1 MSDNSSYT
9 QVQQQ
14 QQTLAQTLSPQQLL
28 AVQLLEMTTVEI
40 EERVRGEVM
49 DNPALDAVEP
59 DDVQP
64 GEGGDEA
71 TLDDYAADTYT
82 SADDDYSGNDD
93 IPVASGGGFVPS
105 MEGVYSDAVSFG
117 DTLMEQL
124 GALSL
129 TPEEMAIGEYII
141 GTLDEDGLLR
151 KPLSEIEDEL
161 LIYNNI
167 CTTEEQLLSVL
178 KAVQTFEPAGI
189 AARDLQ
195 ECLLLQLERNAA
207 GRDYSVHKRILTEC
221 YDDFTSKR
229 WAVIPEKLDV
239 PVGECRDAIADIVRL
254 NPRPGASLTEGL
266 GFSRQQVMPDFL
278 LDVSDDKVYVSLNNS
293 HIPSLRVNNDF
304 MNMLDEQAVG
314 NSAEQRAAAI
324 FLKQKIESAKG
335 FISAVQQRESTM
347 LGTMRAIASLQKE
360 YFLNG
365 GDEAFLKPMILE
377 DITRVTGFDISTISR
392 VCNSKYVQTPWSVT
406 PLKYYFSDGVTMVDG
421 TTQSVYEL
429 FRVIQELVD
438 GEDKSNPLTDQLL
451 QEQLT
456 KLGYNVA
463 RRTVAKY
470 REQLNIPVARLRR
483 E

>member
-1 MSDNSSYT
+1 MSDSSYS
-9 QVQQQ
+9 QIQQQ
-14 QQTLAQTLSPQQLL
+14 QQTLSQTLSPQQLL

-59 DDVQP
+59 DEAMQQGGEDDV
-64 GEGGDEA
+64 EGDA
-71 TLDDYAADTYT
+71 PDIYSAD
-82 SADDDYSGNDD
+82 ADDDYSGNDD
-93 IPVASGGGFVPS
+93 IPVATGGYVPS
-105 MEGVYSDAVSFG
+105 MENAYGAVVSFG

-129 TPEEMAIGEYII
+129 SPDEMAIGEYII

-167 CTTEEQLLSVL
+167 STTQKQLLSVL
-178 KAVQTFEPAGI
+178 KAIQTFDPAGI

-195 ECLLLQLERNAA
+195 ECLLLQLERNGA
-207 GRDYSVHKRILTEC
+207 GKDYALHKRILTEC
-221 YDDFTSKR
+221 YDDFAGKR
-229 WAVIPEKLDV
+229 WGAIPEKLDV
-239 PVGECRDAIADIVRL
+239 AADECRDAIADIVRL
-254 NPRPGASLTEGL
+254 NPRPGASLTEGV

-278 LDVSDDKVYVSLNNS
+278 LDIVDDKVYVSLNNS
-293 HIPSLRVNNDF
+293 HVPSLRVNGDF
-304 MNMLDEQAVG
+304 LHMLDDHAMDG
-314 NSAEQRAAAI
+314 NAEQRAAHL
-324 FLKQKIESAKG
+324 FLKQKIEAAKG
-335 FISAVQQRESTM
+335 FITAVEQREMTM
-347 LGTMRAIASLQKE
+347 LATMRAIATLQKE
-360 YFLNG
+360 YFIGG

-377 DITRVTGFDISTISR
+377 DISKMTGYDISTISR

-406 PLKYYFSDGVTMVDG
+406 PLKYYFSDGVTMADG

-429 FRVIQELVD
+429 FRVIQEMVA
-438 GEDKSNPLTDQLL
+438 GEDKSSPLTDQAL
-451 QEQLT
+451 QEMLAAQ
-456 KLGYNVA
+456 GYNVA

-470 REQLNIPVARLRR
+470 REQLNIPVARLRK

>member
-1 MSDNSSYT
+1 MSDSSYS
-9 QVQQQ
+9 QIQQQ
-14 QQTLAQTLSPQQLL
+14 QQTLSQTLSPQQLL

-59 DDVQP
+59 DEAMPQGGEDDV
-64 GEGGDEA
+64 EGDA
-71 TLDDYAADTYT
+71 PDIYSAD
-82 SADDDYSGNDD
+82 ADDDYSGNDE
-93 IPVASGGGFVPS
+93 IPVASGGYVPS
-105 MEGVYSDAVSFG
+105 MENTYGAVVSFG

-129 TPEEMAIGEYII
+129 SPDEMAIGEYII

-167 CTTEEQLLSVL
+167 STTQEQLLSVL
-178 KAVQTFEPAGI
+178 KAIQTFDPAGI

-195 ECLLLQLERNAA
+195 ECLLLQLERNGA
-207 GRDYSVHKRILTEC
+207 GKDYALHKRILTEC
-221 YDDFTSKR
+221 YDDFAGKR
-229 WAVIPEKLDV
+229 WGAIPEKLDAAAD
-239 PVGECRDAIADIVRL
+239 ECRDAIAEIVRL
-254 NPRPGASLTEGL
+254 NPRPGASLTEGV

-278 LDVSDDKVYVSLNNS
+278 LDVVDDKVYVSLNNS
-293 HIPSLRVNNDF
+293 HVPSLRVNGDF
-304 MNMLDEQAVG
+304 LHMLDDRAMDG
-314 NSAEQRAAAI
+314 NAEQRAAHL
-324 FLKQKIESAKG
+324 FLKQKIEAAKG
-335 FISAVQQRESTM
+335 FITAVEQREMTM
-347 LGTMRAIASLQKE
+347 LATMRAIATLQKE

-377 DITRVTGFDISTISR
+377 DISKMTGYDISTISR

-406 PLKYYFSDGVTMVDG
+406 PLKYYFSDGVTMADG

-429 FRVIQELVD
+429 YRVIQELVA
-438 GEDKSNPLTDQLL
+438 GEDKSNPLTDQAL
-451 QEQLT
+451 QEMLAAQ
-456 KLGYNVA
+456 GYNVA

>member
-1 MSDNSSYT
+1 MSNNSFA
-9 QVQQQ
+9 QIQQQ
-14 QQTLAQTLSPQQLL
+14 QQTLTQSLSPQQLL
-28 AVQLLEMTTVEI
+28 AVQLLELTTVGI

-49 DNPALDAVEP
+49 DNPALEAVEP
-59 DDVQP
+59 DEVP
-64 GEGGDEA
+64 AVGGDDVAEA
-71 TLDDYAADTYT
+71 Y
-82 SADDDYSGNDD
+82 SADADEDYSGNDD
-93 IPVASGGGFVPS
+93 IPVASAGFAPS
-105 MEGVYSDAVSFG
+105 MEALYGDVVSFG

-129 TPEEMAIGEYII
+129 SHDEMAIGEYLI

-167 CTTEEQLLSVL
+167 STTEEQLLSVL
-178 KAVQTFEPAGI
+178 RAIQTFEPAGI

-195 ECLLLQLERNAA
+195 ECLLLQLERNFA
-207 GRDYSVHKRILTEC
+207 GRDFTIHKRILLDC
-221 YDDFTSKR
+221 YDDFAGKR
-229 WAVIPEKLDV
+229 WGVIPEKLDI
-239 PVGECRDAIADIVRL
+239 PADACREAIADIVRL

-278 LDVSDDKVYVSLNNS
+278 LDITDEKVFVSLNNA

-304 MNMLDEQAVG
+304 MHLLDEQAVG
-314 NSAEQRAAAI
+314 GSAEQRAAAL

-335 FISAVQQRESTM
+335 FISAVQQREMTM
-347 LGTMRAIASLQKE
+347 LATMRAIASLQKD
-360 YFLNG
+360 YFLSG
-365 GDEAFLKPMILE
+365 GDEALLKPMILE
-377 DITRVTGFDISTISR
+377 DVSKITGYDISTTSR

-406 PLKYYFSDGVTMVDG
+406 PLKYYFSDGVTMLDG

-429 FRVIQELVD
+429 YRVIQELID
-438 GEDKSNPLTDQLL
+438 NEDKSNPLTDQLL
-451 QEQLT
+451 QEALVEQ
-456 KLGYNVA
+456 GYNIA

-470 REQLNIPVARLRR
+470 REQLQIPVARLRK